1 MCSFGY
7 FALAI
12 RFTATR
18 IVSTGGKFTG
28 GTWQSESHWGL
39 QRMVSSWKG
48 LFWQCCRLNYIF
60 KKCICQFQVHPS
72 TTNPPPSAPQ
82 AFHFLPPNFVLRFI
96 TYRVKGLVPSSVTE
110 AIKDVDPTHFV
121 SPPPLKWTCKIYV
134 IKKAFDVIQFKN
146 SGFHKQFSIH
156 ISELFQYF
164 SL

>member
-1 MCSFGY
+1 MY
-7 FALAI
+7 
-12 RFTATR
+12 
-18 IVSTGGKFTG
+18 
-28 GTWQSESHWGL
+28 QS
-39 QRMVSSWKG
+39 
-48 LFWQCCRLNYIF
+48 I
-60 KKCICQFQVHPS
+60 PS
-72 TTNPPPSAPQ
+72 ASIPPQPPPPPSAPQ

-164 SL
+164 SLQISLTTIPSSILLAYGCLQCYQDTCHDNLSPHLCFQEKNVYVK